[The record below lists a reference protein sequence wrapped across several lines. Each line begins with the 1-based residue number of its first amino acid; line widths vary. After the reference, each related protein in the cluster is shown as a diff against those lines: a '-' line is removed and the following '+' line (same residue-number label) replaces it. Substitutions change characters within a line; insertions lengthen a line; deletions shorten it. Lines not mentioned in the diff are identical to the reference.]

1 MNTTGW
7 LIGGAAAVALAGWF
21 AWRRTVRVPCAID
34 LEATQQHFH
43 AHVELQGIDPNEGD
57 AVLVH
62 NAPSHIAINE
72 VRRYESEAT
81 VARASLPR
89 RLWTRLVG
97 TSHITDLYEVGF
109 EG

>member
-1 MNTTGW
+1 MSTTGW
-7 LIGGAAAVALAGWF
+7 LISGAAVAVLAGWF

-34 LEATQQHFH
+34 LEATQAHFH

-62 NAPSHIAINE
+62 NAPDHIALNE
-72 VRRYESEAT
+72 VRRYQSEAT
-81 VARASLPR
+81 IERASLPKR
-89 RLWTRLVG
+89 MWTRLVG
-97 TSHITDLYEVGF
+97 RTHITDLYDVGF

>member
-1 MNTTGW
+1 MSTTGW
-7 LIGGAAAVALAGWF
+7 LIISMAAIALGGWF

-62 NAPSHIAINE
+62 NAPDHIARDE
-72 VRRYESEAT
+72 VRRYDSHAT
-81 VARASLPR
+81 VARASWPR
-89 RLWTRLVG
+89 RMWTRVVG
-97 TSHITDLYEVGF
+97 RTHITDLYDVGF